1 MGLLERHEAKK
12 RLAEHDQALSLWQ
25 QEDSE
30 LREMLNEARSQ
41 GVRQGLGIA
50 LKKDESAF
58 QVLDGSALIE
68 PRRLP
73 GHWEG
78 RSQGFSFK
86 VAKGVRYRVGTSK
99 GHYVQ
104 GDEVPTPID
113 TGTLT
118 ITDQRVVFQG
128 TKATREWAFSKLIG
142 IQHVDLPKSPWTAI
156 QVSNRQKT
164 SGFLYTPAVAAGV
177 RFRLDLA
184 IAHYHGEVDEMIRAL
199 EAQLAEHARSGPADL
214 PREPA
219 SLPAGSDP
227 SGWFADPSGRHQY
240 RYRDEHGW
248 TANVADDGAQS
259 TDPLE

>member
-1 MGLLERHEAKK
+1 MGLLERHAAKK
-12 RLAEHDQALSLWQ
+12 RQSEHAQALSLWQ

-30 LREMLNEARSQ
+30 LRAMLDEARSQ
-41 GVRQGLGIA
+41 GVRAGLGLA
-50 LKKDESAF
+50 LKKGESAF
-58 QVLDGSALIE
+58 QVLEGSALIE

-128 TKATREWAFSKLIG
+128 TKATREWAFSKLLG
-142 IQHVDLPKSPWTAI
+142 VQH
-156 QVSNRQKT
+156 
-164 SGFLYTPAVAAGV
+164 
-177 RFRLDLA
+177 
-184 IAHYHGEVDEMIRAL
+184 
-199 EAQLAEHARSGPADL
+199 
-214 PREPA
+214 
-219 SLPAGSDP
+219 
-227 SGWFADPSGRHQY
+227 
-240 RYRDEHGW
+240 
-248 TANVADDGAQS
+248 
-259 TDPLE
+259 